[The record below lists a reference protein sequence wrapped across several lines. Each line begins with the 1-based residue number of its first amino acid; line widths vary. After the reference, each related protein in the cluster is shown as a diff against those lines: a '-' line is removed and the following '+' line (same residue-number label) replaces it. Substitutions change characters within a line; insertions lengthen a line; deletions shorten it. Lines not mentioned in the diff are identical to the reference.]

1 MDAMWSMN
9 APIWVFILR
18 AVLVYVVILFLLR
31 LSGKRQIGQMGA
43 AEFVSILLISNA
55 VQNSMNGGDNS
66 IVAGVVMAVVLMM
79 IARVF
84 QIGSYRSRKLMYF
97 IQGRPRLLMHN
108 GEVLKENLK
117 AELLTIQDLKRLLRR
132 QGVPHLHDVHQAV
145 LESDG
150 SLSIIRH
157 EDTPD
162 ERVVGPVRDDFFKD

>member
-66 IVAGVVMAVVLMM
+66 IIAGVVMAVVLMM

-157 EDTPD
+157 EDTSD